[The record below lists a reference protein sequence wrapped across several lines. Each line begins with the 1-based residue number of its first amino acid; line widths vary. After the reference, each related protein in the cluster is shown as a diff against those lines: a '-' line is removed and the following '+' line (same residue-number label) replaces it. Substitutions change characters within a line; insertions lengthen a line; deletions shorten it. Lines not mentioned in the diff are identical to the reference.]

1 MSRQPMVGQ
10 LAGLLADG
18 DWHAGPE
25 LARELGVTR
34 ARVSQ
39 QIKALRGI
47 GLDVYSVNGRG
58 YRLPQPLDL
67 LAADAIRARLSA
79 PCATMLDSLEV
90 LSETDST
97 NAWLLETQTSGTHAC
112 FAEYQA
118 AGRGRRQRPWQSPFA
133 ANLYFSV
140 SHVLTP
146 SRAPLGTLSLA
157 LGVALAERL
166 QALGATGIGI
176 KWPNDLYIDG
186 AKLAGILIEHRGE
199 AGGQSRV
206 VVGIGLNVAMA
217 PEQAAAV
224 DQPWRRLADHVAELP
239 ERNVL
244 AAAMLDTVLQAL
256 AQFQID
262 GFATF
267 RQRWPQLDLIHN
279 RAVTV
284 DDGSQQRRGVARGIG
299 ADGALRVA
307 FEADSVESVYAGEVS
322 LRVHP

>member
-1 MSRQPMVGQ
+1 
-10 LAGLLADG
+10 
-18 DWHAGPE
+18 
-25 LARELGVTR
+25 
-34 ARVSQ
+34 
-39 QIKALRGI
+39 
-47 GLDVYSVNGRG
+47 GLDVLG
-58 YRLPQPLDL
+58 
-67 LAADAIRARLSA
+67 
-79 PCATMLDSLEV
+79 
-90 LSETDST
+90 ETGST
-97 NAWLLETQTSGTHAC
+97 NAWLLESKTTGTHAC
-112 FAEYQA
+112 FAEYQT

-140 SHVLTP
+140 SHALTP

-166 QALGATGIGI
+166 RALGADCIGV
-176 KWPNDLYIDG
+176 KWPNDLYIDD

-206 VVGIGLNVAMA
+206 VVGIGLNVSMA

-224 DQPWRRLADHVAELP
+224 DQPWRRLADHIAELP
-239 ERNVL
+239 ERNAL

-267 RQRWPQLDLIHN
+267 RQRWPQLDLIRD
-279 RAVTV
+279 RAVSI
-284 DDGSQQRRGVARGIG
+284 DDGTQQRRGIARGIG

-307 FEADSVESVYAGEVS
+307 FEAVTDESVYAGDVS
-322 LRVHP
+322 LRVDSTARA